1 MEKKMTFNYFYGTEA
16 DQFSFYRIPKALFTD
31 SYFKDLSSD
40 AKILYGLMLDRM
52 SLSIKNQWF
61 DDKNRAYIYFSIE
74 DIMELLNCG
83 RNKAIKSMRELDDET
98 GIGLIEKRRQGFGK
112 VKVIYVKTFMP
123 EKTDE
128 KKFGEELKKFK
139 KQTSVE
145 NEESTEVYNSNFMK
159 SQNQTSRS
167 LENKLQE
174 VYISN
179 PNNTNLS
186 DTEMNDNKS
195 NHIISVDEKRF
206 DSDNRSEDY
215 QAYENLVKETIDY
228 ESLEVTHHDDMR
240 QVDEIVNLI
249 VETVM
254 CKNDKILIASNWY
267 PASLVKKKSKAL
279 DLELTSSSIL
289 IETGGKKMKKL
300 LIIYYSWSNGN
311 TERIAKMLQSE
322 TDSDI
327 LKIDTIVP
335 YSGSYDDVVN
345 QGQNEV
351 QRGYEPEIKPLDINI
366 ADYDVIAV
374 GTPTWWYTMAP
385 AVKTFLHQQDFT
397 GKTVVPFMTNGGWPG
412 HVIKDMKAACKGAN
426 VVCDMQIQ
434 FDSTGGSNLETPQ
447 EQINEW
453 IQSVKNLL

>member
-31 SYFKDLSSD
+31 SYFKNLSSD

-112 VKVIYVKTFMP
+112 VNVIYVKTFMP

-128 KKFGEELKKFK
+128 KKFEEELKKFK

-145 NEESTEVYNSNFMK
+145 NEESTEVY
-159 SQNQTSRS
+159 
-167 LENKLQE
+167 
-174 VYISN
+174 ISN

-186 DTEMNDNKS
+186 DTEMNENKS
-195 NHIISVDEKRF
+195 NQIVSADENRS
-206 DSDNRSEDY
+206 DGDNRSEDY

-267 PASLVKKKSKAL
+267 PASLVKKKFL
-279 DLELTSSSIL
+279 MLTYSH
-289 IETGGKKMKKL
+289 IEYVLHCM
-300 LIIYYSWSNGN
+300 SGN
-311 TERIAKMLQSE
+311 TTK
-322 TDSDI
+322 
-327 LKIDTIVP
+327 
-335 YSGSYDDVVN
+335 
-345 QGQNEV
+345 
-351 QRGYEPEIKPLDINI
+351 
-366 ADYDVIAV
+366 
-374 GTPTWWYTMAP
+374 
-385 AVKTFLHQQDFT
+385 
-397 GKTVVPFMTNGGWPG
+397 
-412 HVIKDMKAACKGAN
+412 
-426 VVCDMQIQ
+426 
-434 FDSTGGSNLETPQ
+434 
-447 EQINEW
+447 
-453 IQSVKNLL
+453 VKNIKKYLLAALFNAPSTMNGYYQAEVNHDMPGLVR

>member
-112 VKVIYVKTFMP
+112 VNVIYVKTFMP

-145 NEESTEVYNSNFMK
+145 NEEPAEVYNSNFMK

-167 LENKLQE
+167 PENKLQE